1 MKIHD
6 KMKIHDN
13 SKTAYEEEQPN
24 LSDRELKVYRLLK
37 HNRNNSYTDKQV
49 SRLLNYPHHSAVQ
62 PRISDLLKKGLI
74 REAGTV
80 KCDSTGKTVRLVK
93 FASNDEQLEMF

>member
-1 MKIHD
+1 MRQHN
-6 KMKIHDN
+6 N
-13 SKTAYEEEQPN
+13 SLECYEEEQPT

-62 PRISDLLKKGLI
+62 PRISDLLKKGLV

-93 FASNDEQLEMF
+93 FNDREESQLEML